1 MTFTWR
7 YYDKYYDVHMTLLR
21 QIYDLEIAHFRIS
34 LKGYTNTMKNKKVS
48 SFFKGRLLFNYI
60 QCLKVH

>member
-7 YYDKYYDVHMTLLR
+7 YYDKHYDV
-21 QIYDLEIAHFRIS
+21 EIAHFRIL

-48 SFFKGRLLFNYI
+48 SFFTGRLLFNYI
-60 QCLKVH
+60 QYLKVH